1 MKVVNPTGFVARRRA
16 GRLAAVL
23 LPVCV
28 FALLGPA
35 TSACAQ
41 DAIVDAAMADID
53 GDGRQD
59 LVTLTLPANRGAHDV
74 GIAVY
79 LRDRDLPILKRA
91 ILLPARFWGTDS
103 AGQQPEIAILEN
115 RSIRVHTENMAF
127 GRSHWERTYTLA
139 WRGGRLLVA
148 GFTYA
153 FNDTIEHDQSGSCD
167 LNLLTGQGIRNGS
180 KLSLSG
186 RRIDLA
192 EWDDS
197 IGMSACGL
205 DN

>member
-1 MKVVNPTGFVARRRA
+1 MKTLIPIGPAAKRLA
-16 GRLAAVL
+16 GRLAAAL
-23 LPVCV
+23 LPGCSI
-28 FALLGPA
+28 ALLGPA
-35 TSACAQ
+35 TSACAE

-53 GDGRQD
+53 GDVRQD
-59 LVTLTLPANRGAHDV
+59 LVTLTRPGDRDAHDV

-91 ILLPARFWGTDS
+91 VLLPARFWGTDS
-103 AGQQPEIAILEN
+103 AGQQPEITILEN
-115 RSIRVHTENMAF
+115 RSIKIHTENMAF
-127 GRSHWERTYTLA
+127 GRSHWERTYTLS

-153 FNDTIEHDQSGSCD
+153 FNDTIEHGQSGSCD
-167 LNLLTGQGIRNGS
+167 LDLLTGQGIRNGR
-180 KLSLSG
+180 KLALSG
-186 RRIDLA
+186 QRIDLA